1 MLRLLIFM
9 AAATVLAG
17 SAVGETPARTDFARL
32 SPDAARMYSIVQT
45 PRGAELKWQLIP
57 WLVDLDA
64 GIRAAR
70 AENRPLLLFVSGDDP
85 LEKC

>member
-1 MLRLLIFM
+1 MIRILALV
-9 AAATVLAG
+9 AATALSG
-17 SAVGETPARTDFARL
+17 RAVGETPARTDLTRL

-45 PRGAELKWQLIP
+45 PRGAELKWQQIP